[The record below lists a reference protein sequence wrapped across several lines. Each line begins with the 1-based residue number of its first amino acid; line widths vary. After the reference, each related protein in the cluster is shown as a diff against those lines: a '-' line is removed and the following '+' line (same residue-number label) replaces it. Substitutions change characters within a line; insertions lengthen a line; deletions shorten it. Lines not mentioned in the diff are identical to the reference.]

1 MPSVVTGDTD
11 PDIIETGTA
20 AETININQTG
30 KEKNLRKGKHESNSD
45 KKAMVKHI
53 MEQHMIKGVNEV
65 KEHSGKADSS
75 TLNKSD

>member
-30 KEKNLRKGKHESNSD
+30 KAITTTEAN
-45 KKAMVKHI
+45 KKI
-53 MEQHMIKGVNEV
+53 
-65 KEHSGKADSS
+65 
-75 TLNKSD
+75 